1 MERIEIIP
9 SLPALS
15 FQELSQKLERVRGLV
30 STFQI
35 DVADGLFVTNRS
47 WPMNRTDRAQF
58 ERLVTKK
65 ERLPHADAFSF
76 EVHFMAHHP
85 EHLLAEW
92 VKVGIVRALFHVESQ
107 HDFGA
112 LVRQAETSGIELGVA
127 IKLGTPIER
136 LDTYLSELS
145 VVQVMGIDPIGVQGQ
160 PFDPRALD
168 VIRALKERFPDVTIA
183 VDGAVNAE
191 TAPLLVSAGATRLAP
206 GSFVLNSNN
215 PKEAIALLTHSP

>member
-1 MERIEIIP
+1 MHSVEIIP

-15 FQELSQKLERVRGLV
+15 FLELSQKLERVRGLV

-58 ERLVTKK
+58 ERLLTKK
-65 ERLPHADAFSF
+65 ERLPYADEFSF

-85 EHLLAEW
+85 EHLLTEW
-92 VKVGIVRALFHVESQ
+92 VKIGIVRALFHIESQ

-112 LVRQAETSGIELGVA
+112 LVRQAETSGIELGAA

-136 LDTYLSELS
+136 LDAYIAELS

-168 VIRALKERFPDVTIA
+168 VIGALRERFPDVTIA
-183 VDGAVNAE
+183 VDGAVHAE
-191 TAPLLVSAGATRLAP
+191 SAPLVVSAGATRLAP
-206 GSFVLNSNN
+206 GSFVLNSDN
-215 PKEAIALLTHSP
+215 PTEALASLIHAL